1 LVAKADSDFLN
12 FYFTIALNSINEVA
26 LAFCVLDFDFK
37 DSLHGFRA
45 SAGRSMELKAAC
57 NAVLFLKEIEE
68 AEEEINKDIIVVQR
82 YFEVTRQDVSFYL
95 FILLREKSVNS

>member
-1 LVAKADSDFLN
+1 MVAKPDEDFMD
-12 FYFTIALNSINEVA
+12 FYFNVANANINQTA